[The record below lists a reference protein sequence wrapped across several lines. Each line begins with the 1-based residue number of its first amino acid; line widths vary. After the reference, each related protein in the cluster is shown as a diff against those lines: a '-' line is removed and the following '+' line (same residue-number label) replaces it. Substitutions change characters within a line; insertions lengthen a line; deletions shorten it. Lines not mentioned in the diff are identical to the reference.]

1 MTYFKKRRRSAS
13 GTGFSKAAH
22 ILYLVILLG
31 IAVYYYFQPQ
41 KIVLHGPYKVTRV
54 VDGDTI
60 VLPIDGAET
69 KVRLLGINAP
79 ESVHADE
86 SKNTEEGRIAS
97 AYLKELL
104 DSKEVFIEYDVGT
117 LDQYG
122 RTLAYVYLDDGT
134 TMVNADLIQNGYAKV
149 VRIEPNVKYYEK
161 LKELEEE
168 AKALGLGIWQ

>member
-1 MTYFKKRRRSAS
+1 MTYCKNRRRSKS
-13 GTGFSKAAH
+13 GTGFSKVTY

-31 IAVYYYFQPQ
+31 IALYYYFQP
-41 KIVLHGPYKVTRV
+41 KEIVLHGPYKVVRV

-60 VLPIDGAET
+60 VLPIDGADV

-97 AYLKELL
+97 AYLKDLL
-104 DSKEVFIEYDVGT
+104 EGKEVFVEYDVEA

-122 RTLAYVYLDDGT
+122 RILAYVYLDDET
-134 TMVNADLIQNGYAKV
+134 TMVNADLIQKGYAKV
-149 VRIEPNVKYYEK
+149 VRIEPNIKYYEK